1 MSTSYKT
8 LARLFHA
15 DRSGDSYANHNALA
29 KQRLEADST
38 YRTGVVTAMGELF
51 IAMPRELT
59 NLLASMLL
67 AERKIA
73 VQWNQIPGVMQWNYI
88 NHAISEELF
97 ATNEMEGV
105 RSTRKE
111 VEEAVAAAREQQKGV
126 KSESARFN
134 EFAKLYLN
142 LTDQSAR
149 LPQTLEDIRSIYDRI
164 ALDEIAPGDRP
175 DGELFRTQGVE
186 IQGNHGEV
194 VHSGV
199 DGEGRIN
206 VMLAEMMRIA
216 ETDSMPSVLAA
227 IAAHFLFEYI
237 HPFYDG
243 NGRTGRYLLA
253 LYLNRDLTMPTV
265 LSLSRVIAENKSK
278 YYKAFSEVEDKLN
291 CGEMTFFVQTMIG
304 LISQAQQE
312 LIDELG
318 IKVDRLGKARSQC
331 ERLTEQYGLSQHAG
345 DLLFQIM
352 QEELFDTY
360 KAISLDEAADN
371 LQLGKQSTRKYVSEL
386 EQTGLIA
393 FTGRRPLRMRAS
405 QLLLDSMDR

>member
-15 DRSGDSYANHNALA
+15 DRSNDSYANHSALA

-38 YRTGVVTAMGELF
+38 YRTGIVTTMGELF
-51 IAMPRELT
+51 IAMPRELVSQ
-59 NLLASMLL
+59 LAAVLL
-67 AERKIA
+67 AERK
-73 VQWNQIPGVMQWNYI
+73 VSEQWNQIPGVMQWNYI
-88 NHAISEELF
+88 NHAVSEELL

-111 VEEAVAAAREQQKGV
+111 VEDAVIAARGKQQGAKGEDV
-126 KSESARFN
+126 RFN

-142 LTDQSAR
+142 LTNRSMS
-149 LPQTLEDIRSIYDRI
+149 LPRTLEDIRFIYDQI
-164 ALDEIAPGDRP
+164 ALDEVEPNDRP
-175 DGELFRTQGVE
+175 DGELFRKKGVE
-186 IQGNHGEV
+186 IQGAHGEV

-199 DGEGRIN
+199 DGEARIN
-206 VMLAEMMRIA
+206 ALLTEMMRFA
-216 ETDSMPSVLAA
+216 ESAAMPSALSA

-253 LYLNRDLTMPTV
+253 LYLNRDFTLPTV

-278 YYKAFSEVEDKLN
+278 YYRAFSEAEDKLN
-291 CGEMTFFVQTMIG
+291 CGEMTFFAQTMIG

-318 IKVDRLGKARSQC
+318 VKVDMLRKAGDQC
-331 ERLTEQYGLSQHAG
+331 ERLAEQHGLSQHAG

-360 KAISLDEAADN
+360 KAVSLEDAAAN
-371 LQLGKQSTRKYVSEL
+371 LHLSKQSARKYVDEL
-386 EQTGLIA
+386 ARAGLITFA
-393 FTGRRPLRMRAS
+393 GRRPLRMRAS
-405 QLLLDSMDR
+405 QALLDSMDR